1 MARMGRFLHSPCR
14 ADFDKSRKVQVS
26 RPIHQGSPMFGFRT
40 TITCAVM
47 AFIVALAALL
57 ILIQTRTFNLTTEQ
71 AAASS
76 MDAASAKSFG
86 RLQSQISE
94 IVTLV
99 RVLSAS
105 PNLADSD
112 QRTETD
118 RGISLLTAALHAL
131 PQMDSV
137 YVGYDSGS
145 WLQIRNLD
153 QVNDEQRE
161 KLRAPPGAAINIHLI
176 RPTPSGALPLRRI
189 FQDRLGDQI
198 EQLDLWNYGYD
209 ARKRLWY
216 RDTMRA
222 DRLLISSPYVS
233 FSIATPVITVSA
245 PLRGTARGVIAAD
258 LKLDSFSDFVNQ
270 QRPGA
275 RGIALIFDSAGGL
288 IAHPDFKQFVV
299 NTLTHPAHPML
310 PNVKDID
317 RGLVATVLKGW
328 NGGDRYE
335 GGIRDQDGTKYLFRL
350 KHFSLDSETSGHT
363 LLLAAQDDF
372 IQDIQRVHFIATI
385 LALICG
391 AAFIPAVWIFG
402 SRMSRSLKEIT
413 VEAGKLQTMEAPN
426 PRPVTAHIKEIHE
439 LGTTVA
445 LAQRAIWSFAHFVP
459 KEIVRGLLNK
469 SISTDLGGVRQEI
482 TIVFTDVR
490 GFTTIAESSDP
501 DVLMRQT
508 SRYFTAL
515 TEAFLAE
522 GGTVD
527 KYIGDAVMV
536 FWNAPHRQLDHVERA
551 CRAVL
556 SGKQANEQLNR
567 QFETEGLPP
576 FITRFGIHVAEA
588 VVGKL
593 GSSERMEYT
602 ALGTAVNLASR
613 LEGLNKDYGTSI
625 LVSEQV
631 YARVQHRF
639 RFRSIDTVVAKGMT
653 SETRVYELVEA
664 SP

>member
-1 MARMGRFLHSPCR
+1 
-14 ADFDKSRKVQVS
+14 
-26 RPIHQGSPMFGFRT
+26 MFGFRT

-71 AAASS
+71 AASAY

-86 RLQSQISE
+86 RLQSQVAE

-112 QRTETD
+112 ERTETG
-118 RGISLLTAALHAL
+118 RGMALLKAALHAL

-137 YVGYDSGS
+137 YVGYDNGS
-145 WLQIRNLD
+145 WLQVRNLD
-153 QVNDEQRE
+153 QVNNEQRE
-161 KLRAPPGAAINIHLI
+161 RLRASPAAAFNIHLI
-176 RPTPSGALPLRRI
+176 RPTPTGALPLRRI
-189 FQDRLGDQI
+189 FQDRVGDQL
-198 EQLDLWNYGYD
+198 EQLDLWKYGYD
-209 ARKRLWY
+209 ARKRSWY
-216 RDTMRA
+216 RDAMRA
-222 DRLLISSPYVS
+222 DRLLISSPYLS
-233 FSIATPVITVSA
+233 FTMATPVITVSA
-245 PLRGTARGVIAAD
+245 PLRGTVRGVIAAD
-258 LKLDSFSDFVNQ
+258 LKLDTFSDFVNE

-275 RGIALIFDSAGGL
+275 RGIALIFDSAGVL
-288 IAHPDFKQFVV
+288 IAHPELKQFVARAM
-299 NTLTHPAHPML
+299 THPADPRL
-310 PNVKDID
+310 PNVRELDH
-317 RGLVATVLKGW
+317 GLVATVLKGW
-328 NGGDRYE
+328 DGGDRYE
-335 GGIRDQDGTKYLFRL
+335 GSVRDEDGTRYLYRL
-350 KHFSLDSETSGHT
+350 KHFSLDAGMGGHM
-363 LLLAAQDDF
+363 LLLAARDDF
-372 IQDIQRVHFIATI
+372 IQDIQRSHLIATI
-385 LALICG
+385 LALIAG
-391 AAFIPAVWIFG
+391 AAFIPAVWFFG

-413 VEAGKLQTMEAPN
+413 VEASKLRTMAAPN
-426 PRPVTAHIKEIHE
+426 PLPVTAYIKEIHE
-439 LGTTVA
+439 LGTTVN

-459 KEIVRGLLNK
+459 KEIVRGLLDK

-490 GFTTIAESSDP
+490 GFTTIAEAADP
-501 DVLMRQT
+501 DILMRQT

-527 KYIGDAVMV
+527 KFIGDAVMV
-536 FWNAPHRQLDHVERA
+536 FWNAPHPQPDHVERA

-556 SGKQANEQLNR
+556 SGKKANEQLNI
-567 QFETEGLPP
+567 QFEAEGLPP

-588 VVGKL
+588 VVGNL
-593 GSSERMEYT
+593 GSNERMEYT

-613 LEGLNKDYGTSI
+613 LEGLNKEYGTTI

-631 YARVQHRF
+631 YSRVQNRF
-639 RFRSIDTVVAKGMT
+639 QFRSIDTVIAKGMT
-653 SETRVYELVEA
+653 TKTRVYALVEA

>member
-1 MARMGRFLHSPCR
+1 
-14 ADFDKSRKVQVS
+14 
-26 RPIHQGSPMFGFRT
+26 
-40 TITCAVM
+40 M
-47 AFIVALAALL
+47 AFIAALAALL

-71 AAASS
+71 AASAY

-86 RLQSQISE
+86 RLQSQVAE

-112 QRTETD
+112 QRTETG
-118 RGISLLTAALHAL
+118 RGMALLKAALNAL

-137 YVGYDSGS
+137 YVGYDNGG
-145 WLQIRNLD
+145 WLQVRNLD
-153 QVNDEQRE
+153 HVTNEQRE
-161 KLRAPPGAAINIHLI
+161 RLRASPEAAINIHLI
-176 RPTPSGALPLRRI
+176 RPTPTGALPLRRI
-189 FQDRLGDQI
+189 FQDRLGEQI
-198 EQLDLWNYGYD
+198 EQIDLWKYGYD
-209 ARKRLWY
+209 ARKRSWY

-222 DRLLISSPYVS
+222 DRLLISSPYLS
-233 FSIATPVITVSA
+233 FTMATPVITVSA

-258 LKLDSFSDFVNQ
+258 LKLDTFSDFVNE

-275 RGIALIFDSAGGL
+275 RGIALIFDSAGML
-288 IAHPDFKQFVV
+288 IAHPELKQFVDRAM
-299 NTLTHPAHPML
+299 THPSEPRL
-310 PNVKDID
+310 PNVRELD

-328 NGGDRYE
+328 DGGDRYE
-335 GGIRDQDGTKYLFRL
+335 GSVRDEDGTKYLYRL
-350 KHFSLDSETSGHT
+350 KYFSLDAELSGHT
-363 LLLAAQDDF
+363 LMLAAQDDF
-372 IQDIQRVHFIATI
+372 IQDIQRAHLIATI
-385 LALICG
+385 LALISG
-391 AAFIPAVWIFG
+391 VAFIPAVWLFG

-413 VEAGKLQTMEAPN
+413 LEAGKLQTMAAPN
-426 PRPVTAHIKEIHE
+426 PVPVASYIKEIQE
-439 LGTTVA
+439 LGTTVN

-459 KEIVRGLLNK
+459 KEIVRGLLDK

-490 GFTTIAESSDP
+490 GFTTIAEAADP

-527 KYIGDAVMV
+527 KFIGDAVMV
-536 FWNAPHRQLDHVERA
+536 FWNAPHRQSDHVARA

-556 SGKQANEQLNR
+556 SAKKANEQLNK
-567 QFETEGLPP
+567 QFEAEGLPP

-588 VVGKL
+588 VVGNL
-593 GSSERMEYT
+593 GSDERMEYT
-602 ALGTAVNLASR
+602 ALGTAVNLTSR
-613 LEGLNKDYGTSI
+613 LEGLNKQYGTTI
-625 LVSEQV
+625 LASEQV
-631 YARVQHRF
+631 YSRAQHSF
-639 RFRSIDTVVAKGMT
+639 AFRSVDTVVAKGMT
-653 SETRVYELVEA
+653 TETRVYELAEA

>member
-1 MARMGRFLHSPCR
+1 
-14 ADFDKSRKVQVS
+14 
-26 RPIHQGSPMFGFRT
+26 
-40 TITCAVM
+40 VM

-71 AAASS
+71 AASAY

-86 RLQSQISE
+86 RLQSQVAE

-112 QRTETD
+112 ERTETD
-118 RGISLLTAALHAL
+118 RGIALLKAALHAL

-137 YVGYDSGS
+137 YVGYDNGS
-145 WLQIRNLD
+145 WLQVRNLD
-153 QVNDEQRE
+153 QVNNEQRE
-161 KLRAPPGAAINIHLI
+161 RLRASPEAAFNIHLI
-176 RPTPSGALPLRRI
+176 RPTPTGALPLRRI
-189 FQDRLGDQI
+189 FQDRLGDQL
-198 EQLDLWNYGYD
+198 EQLDLWKSSYD
-209 ARKRLWY
+209 ARKRSWY

-222 DRLLISSPYVS
+222 DRLLISSPYLS
-233 FSIATPVITVSA
+233 FTMATPVITVGA
-245 PLRGTARGVIAAD
+245 PLRGTARGVVAAD
-258 LKLDSFSDFVNQ
+258 LKLDTFSDFVNE

-275 RGIALIFDSAGGL
+275 RGIALIFDSAGAL
-288 IAHPDFKQFVV
+288 IAHPELKQFVASAM
-299 NTLTHPAHPML
+299 THPSDPSL
-310 PNVKDID
+310 PNVRELD

-328 NGGDRYE
+328 DGGDRYE
-335 GGIRDQDGTKYLFRL
+335 GSIRDEDGTKYLFRL
-350 KHFSLDSETSGHT
+350 KPFSLDAEMSGYT

-372 IQDIQRVHFIATI
+372 IPDIQRSHFIATI
-385 LALICG
+385 LALISG
-391 AAFIPAVWIFG
+391 AAFIPGVWFFG
-402 SRMSRSLKEIT
+402 SRMSRSLREIT
-413 VEAGKLQTMEAPN
+413 VEAGKLQTMGEPN
-426 PRPVTAHIKEIHE
+426 PLPATTHIKEIHE
-439 LGTTVA
+439 LGTTVN
-445 LAQRAIWSFAHFVP
+445 LAQHAIWSFAHFVP
-459 KEIVRGLLNK
+459 KEIVRGLLDK

-490 GFTTIAESSDP
+490 GFTTIAESADP
-501 DVLMRQT
+501 DILMRQT
-508 SRYFTAL
+508 SRYFSAL

-536 FWNAPHRQLDHVERA
+536 FWNAPHRQSDHVERA

-556 SGKQANEQLNR
+556 SGKQANEQLNK
-567 QFETEGLPP
+567 QFEAEGLPP

-588 VVGKL
+588 VVGNL

-613 LEGLNKDYGTSI
+613 LEGLNKEYGTTI

-631 YARVQHRF
+631 YSRVQHRF
-639 RFRSIDTVVAKGMT
+639 QFRSIDTVVAKGMT
-653 SETRVYELVEA
+653 TETRVYELVEA

>member
-1 MARMGRFLHSPCR
+1 
-14 ADFDKSRKVQVS
+14 
-26 RPIHQGSPMFGFRT
+26 MFGFRA

-71 AAASS
+71 AASAY

-86 RLQSQISE
+86 RLQSQVAE

-112 QRTETD
+112 ERTETD
-118 RGISLLTAALHAL
+118 RGIALLKAALHAL

-137 YVGYDSGS
+137 YVGYDNGS
-145 WLQIRNLD
+145 WLQVRNLD
-153 QVNDEQRE
+153 QVNNEQRE
-161 KLRAPPGAAINIHLI
+161 RLRASPEAAFNIHLI
-176 RPTPSGALPLRRI
+176 RPTPTGALPLRRI
-189 FQDRLGDQI
+189 FQDRLGDQL
-198 EQLDLWNYGYD
+198 EQLDLWKYGYD
-209 ARKRLWY
+209 ARKRSWY

-222 DRLLISSPYVS
+222 DRLLISSPYLS
-233 FSIATPVITVSA
+233 FTMATPVITVSA
-245 PLRGTARGVIAAD
+245 PLRGTARGVVAAD
-258 LKLDSFSDFVNQ
+258 LKLDTFSDFVNE
-270 QRPGA
+270 QRPGP
-275 RGIALIFDSAGGL
+275 RGIALIFDSAGAL
-288 IAHPDFKQFVV
+288 IAHPELKQFVASAM
-299 NTLTHPAHPML
+299 THPSDPRL
-310 PNVKDID
+310 PNVRELD

-328 NGGDRYE
+328 DGGDRYE
-335 GGIRDQDGTKYLFRL
+335 GSIRDEDGTKYLFRL
-350 KHFSLDSETSGHT
+350 KHFSLDAEMSGYT

-372 IQDIQRVHFIATI
+372 IPDIQRSHFIATI
-385 LALICG
+385 LALISG
-391 AAFIPAVWIFG
+391 AAFIPGVWFFG
-402 SRMSRSLKEIT
+402 SRMSRSLREIT
-413 VEAGKLQTMEAPN
+413 VEAGKLQTMGEPN
-426 PRPVTAHIKEIHE
+426 PLPATTHIKEIHE
-439 LGTTVA
+439 LGTTVN
-445 LAQRAIWSFAHFVP
+445 LAQHAIWSFAHFVP
-459 KEIVRGLLNK
+459 KEIVRGLLDK

-490 GFTTIAESSDP
+490 GFTTIAESADP
-501 DVLMRQT
+501 DILMRQT
-508 SRYFTAL
+508 SRYFSAL

-536 FWNAPHRQLDHVERA
+536 FWNAPHRQSDHVERA

-556 SGKQANEQLNR
+556 SGKQANEQLNK
-567 QFETEGLPP
+567 QFEAEGLPP

-588 VVGKL
+588 VVGNL
-593 GSSERMEYT
+593 GSNERMEYT

-613 LEGLNKDYGTSI
+613 LEGLNKEYGTTI

-631 YARVQHRF
+631 YSRVQHRF

-653 SETRVYELVEA
+653 TETRVYELVEA

>member
-1 MARMGRFLHSPCR
+1 
-14 ADFDKSRKVQVS
+14 
-26 RPIHQGSPMFGFRT
+26 
-40 TITCAVM
+40 M

-71 AAASS
+71 AASAY

-86 RLQSQISE
+86 RLQSQVAE

-112 QRTETD
+112 ERTETD
-118 RGISLLTAALHAL
+118 RGIALLKAALHAL

-137 YVGYDSGS
+137 YVGYDNGS
-145 WLQIRNLD
+145 WLQVRNLD
-153 QVNDEQRE
+153 QVNNEQRE
-161 KLRAPPGAAINIHLI
+161 RLRASPEAAFNIHLI
-176 RPTPSGALPLRRI
+176 RPTPTGALPLRRI
-189 FQDRLGDQI
+189 FQDRLGDQL
-198 EQLDLWNYGYD
+198 EQLDLWKYGYD
-209 ARKRLWY
+209 ARKRSWY

-222 DRLLISSPYVS
+222 DRLLISSPYLS
-233 FSIATPVITVSA
+233 FTMATPVITVSA
-245 PLRGTARGVIAAD
+245 PLRGTARGVVAAD
-258 LKLDSFSDFVNQ
+258 LKLDTFSDFVNE
-270 QRPGA
+270 QRPGP
-275 RGIALIFDSAGGL
+275 RGIALIFDSAGAL
-288 IAHPDFKQFVV
+288 IAHPELKQFVASAM
-299 NTLTHPAHPML
+299 THPSDPRL
-310 PNVKDID
+310 PNVRELD

-328 NGGDRYE
+328 DGGDRYE
-335 GGIRDQDGTKYLFRL
+335 GSIRDEDGTKYLFRL
-350 KHFSLDSETSGHT
+350 KHFSLDAEMSGYT

-372 IQDIQRVHFIATI
+372 IPDIQRSHFIATI
-385 LALICG
+385 LALISG
-391 AAFIPAVWIFG
+391 AAFIPGVWFFG
-402 SRMSRSLKEIT
+402 SRMSRSLREIT
-413 VEAGKLQTMEAPN
+413 VEAGKLQTMGEPN
-426 PRPVTAHIKEIHE
+426 PLPATTHIKEIHE
-439 LGTTVA
+439 LGTTVN
-445 LAQRAIWSFAHFVP
+445 LAQHAIWSFAHFVP
-459 KEIVRGLLNK
+459 KEIVRGLLDK

-490 GFTTIAESSDP
+490 GFTTIAESADP
-501 DVLMRQT
+501 DILMRQT
-508 SRYFTAL
+508 SRYFSAL

-536 FWNAPHRQLDHVERA
+536 FWNAPHRQSDHVERA

-556 SGKQANEQLNR
+556 SGKKANEQLNK
-567 QFETEGLPP
+567 QFEAEGLPP

-588 VVGKL
+588 VVGNL

-613 LEGLNKDYGTSI
+613 LEGLNKEYGTTI

-631 YARVQHRF
+631 YSRVQHRF
-639 RFRSIDTVVAKGMT
+639 QFRSIDTVVAKGMT
-653 SETRVYELVEA
+653 TETRVYELVEA

>member
-1 MARMGRFLHSPCR
+1 
-14 ADFDKSRKVQVS
+14 
-26 RPIHQGSPMFGFRT
+26 MFGFRA

-71 AAASS
+71 AASAY

-86 RLQSQISE
+86 RLQSQVAE

-112 QRTETD
+112 ERTETD
-118 RGISLLTAALHAL
+118 RGIALLKAALHAL

-137 YVGYDSGS
+137 YVGYDNGS
-145 WLQIRNLD
+145 WLQVRNLD
-153 QVNDEQRE
+153 QVNNEQRE
-161 KLRAPPGAAINIHLI
+161 RLRASPEAAFNIHLI
-176 RPTPSGALPLRRI
+176 RPTPTGALPLRRI
-189 FQDRLGDQI
+189 FQDRLGDQL
-198 EQLDLWNYGYD
+198 EQLDLWKYGYD
-209 ARKRLWY
+209 ARKRSWY

-222 DRLLISSPYVS
+222 DRLLISSPYLS
-233 FSIATPVITVSA
+233 FTMATPVITVSA
-245 PLRGTARGVIAAD
+245 PLRGTARGVVAAD
-258 LKLDSFSDFVNQ
+258 LKLDTFSDFVNE
-270 QRPGA
+270 QRPGP
-275 RGIALIFDSAGGL
+275 RGIALIFDSAGAL
-288 IAHPDFKQFVV
+288 IAHPELKQFVASAM
-299 NTLTHPAHPML
+299 THPSDPRL
-310 PNVKDID
+310 PNVRELD

-328 NGGDRYE
+328 DGGDRYE
-335 GGIRDQDGTKYLFRL
+335 GSIRDEDGTKYLFRL
-350 KHFSLDSETSGHT
+350 KHFSLDAEMSGYT

-372 IQDIQRVHFIATI
+372 IPDIQRSHFIATI
-385 LALICG
+385 LALISG
-391 AAFIPAVWIFG
+391 AAFIPGVWFFG
-402 SRMSRSLKEIT
+402 SRMSRSLREIT
-413 VEAGKLQTMEAPN
+413 VEAGKLQTMGEPN
-426 PRPVTAHIKEIHE
+426 PLPATTHVKEIHE
-439 LGTTVA
+439 LGTTVN
-445 LAQRAIWSFAHFVP
+445 LAQHAIWSFAHFVP
-459 KEIVRGLLNK
+459 KEIVRGLLDK

-490 GFTTIAESSDP
+490 GFTTIAESADP
-501 DVLMRQT
+501 DILMRQT
-508 SRYFTAL
+508 SRYFSAL

-536 FWNAPHRQLDHVERA
+536 FWNAPHRQSDHVERA

-556 SGKQANEQLNR
+556 SGKQANEQLNE

-576 FITRFGIHVAEA
+576 FVTRFGIHVAEA
-588 VVGKL
+588 VVGNL

-613 LEGLNKDYGTSI
+613 LEGLNKEYGTTI

-631 YARVQHRF
+631 YSRVQHRF

-653 SETRVYELVEA
+653 TETRVYELVEA

>member
-1 MARMGRFLHSPCR
+1 
-14 ADFDKSRKVQVS
+14 
-26 RPIHQGSPMFGFRT
+26 MFRFRT
-40 TITCAVM
+40 TITLAVM
-47 AFIVALAALL
+47 AFIAALAALL

-71 AAASS
+71 AASAY

-86 RLQSQISE
+86 RLQSQVAE

-112 QRTETD
+112 QRTETG
-118 RGISLLTAALHAL
+118 RGMALLKAALNAL

-137 YVGYDSGS
+137 YVGYDNGG
-145 WLQIRNLD
+145 WLQVRNLD
-153 QVNDEQRE
+153 LVNNEQRE
-161 KLRAPPGAAINIHLI
+161 RLRASPEAAFNIHLI

-189 FQDRLGDQI
+189 FQDRLGDLLEQI
-198 EQLDLWNYGYD
+198 DLWKYGYD
-209 ARKRLWY
+209 ARKRSWY

-222 DRLLISSPYVS
+222 DRLLISSPYLS
-233 FSIATPVITVSA
+233 FTMATPVITVSA

-258 LKLDSFSDFVNQ
+258 LKLDTFSDFVNE

-275 RGIALIFDSAGGL
+275 RGIALMFDSAGVL
-288 IAHPDFKQFVV
+288 IAHPELKQFVASAM
-299 NTLTHPAHPML
+299 TRPSDPKL
-310 PNVKDID
+310 PNIRELG

-328 NGGDRYE
+328 DGGDRSE
-335 GGIRDQDGTKYLFRL
+335 GSVRDEDGTKYLYRL
-350 KHFSLDSETSGHT
+350 KYFSLDAELSGYT

-372 IQDIQRVHFIATI
+372 IPDIQKAHLIATI
-385 LALICG
+385 LALISG
-391 AAFIPAVWIFG
+391 VAFIPAVWFFG

-413 VEAGKLQTMEAPN
+413 LEAGKLQTMVAPN
-426 PRPVTAHIKEIHE
+426 PLPVASYIKEIQE
-439 LGTTVA
+439 LGTTVN

-459 KEIVRGLLNK
+459 KEIVRGLLDK

-490 GFTTIAESSDP
+490 GFTTIAEAADP
-501 DVLMRQT
+501 DILMRQT

-527 KYIGDAVMV
+527 KFIGDAVMV
-536 FWNAPHRQLDHVERA
+536 FWNAPHRQSDHVARA

-556 SGKQANEQLNR
+556 SARRENERLNEQ
-567 QFETEGLPP
+567 FEAEGLPP

-588 VVGKL
+588 VVGNL
-593 GSSERMEYT
+593 GSDERMEYT
-602 ALGTAVNLASR
+602 ALGTAVNLTSR
-613 LEGLNKDYGTSI
+613 LEGLNKQYGTTI

-631 YARVQHRF
+631 YSRAQHSF
-639 RFRSIDTVVAKGMT
+639 AFRSIDTVVAKGMT
-653 SETRVYELVEA
+653 TETRVYELAEA
-664 SP
+664 LP